1 MGEGE
6 MKTSEN
12 GKMGKWKKLAQ
23 KKKKK
28 TKSSH
33 KLTENKSKTQNN

>member
-12 GKMGKWKKLAQ
+12 GKMEKVGA

-28 TKSSH
+28 RKSSH
-33 KLTENKSKTQNN
+33 K

>member
-12 GKMGKWKKLAQ
+12 GKMEKVGA

-28 TKSSH
+28 NGNH
-33 KLTENKSKTQNN
+33 PINERKLHQTLKAISI

>member
-12 GKMGKWKKLAQ
+12 GKMGKWENGKRPAMAKILPAKSEEEKK
-23 KKKKK
+23 
-28 TKSSH
+28 
-33 KLTENKSKTQNN
+33 E

>member
-12 GKMGKWKKLAQ
+12 GKMEKVGA

-28 TKSSH
+28 K
-33 KLTENKSKTQNN
+33 KKEIIP

>member
-12 GKMGKWKKLAQ
+12 GKMEKVGA

-28 TKSSH
+28 TKIIP
-33 KLTENKSKTQNN
+33 KKNGI